1 MIRFLAYNKFPEV
14 YHAHGISKAAFYGV
28 EHARGRGKSQTQ
40 YMGCHLAGKAKTTT
54 RYGLRGPLRAGVRKE
69 DPVLP
74 FFGSQRKKREGVCT
88 DRTVCIERIVL
99 YYLYCTVSN
108 VLCIFHSQ
116 DTLPV

>member
-1 MIRFLAYNKFPEV
+1 AYKNGTELPDGGFRVIRFLAYNKFPEV

-69 DPVLP
+69 DPVP
-74 FFGSQRKKREGVCT
+74 PEIGSERKREKIT
-88 DRTVCIERIVL
+88 
-99 YYLYCTVSN
+99 
-108 VLCIFHSQ
+108 
-116 DTLPV
+116 

>member
-69 DPVLP
+69 DPVLT
-74 FFGSQRKKREGVCT
+74 FFGSGLKKRETCT
-88 DRTVCIERIVL
+88 GLTYPYARHLHRSCIRI
-99 YYLYCTVSN
+99 
-108 VLCIFHSQ
+108 
-116 DTLPV
+116 